1 MRTEVAIIGA
11 GPAGMLLAHLLA
23 ADGVDTVVLESRSQ
37 AHVAARIRA
46 GVLEQSTV
54 DVLTQAGLGQRLV
67 REGGEHRGIY
77 LAWPE
82 DEVFVDFEEL
92 TGHSTVVYGQ
102 AQVQADLVAAAR
114 RRGQVVMYE
123 VSDTRLHDVDTKH
136 PFVTYVDADGM
147 PARVDAA
154 AVVGCDG
161 SSGPSRSSVPQQVR
175 TRYERSYP
183 HAWLGVMAQV
193 APSTDHVRY
202 CWHPE
207 GFAMHSMRSPSVSRL
222 YLQVPAGTDV
232 ADWSDDRIWSTLS
245 RRLGSGR
252 RGFELASGPIT
263 EKSVLAM
270 RSLVQT
276 PMRYGQLFL
285 AGDAAHVL
293 PPTGAKGLNLAVAD
307 VALLAPALV
316 ALLRKGDP
324 EPASTYSQR
333 ALARVWRATHFAWW
347 MTNMLHTSDDP
358 FQAQLQLSQL
368 QWLASSRA
376 ARTDLAENFAGV
388 ALHG

>member
-11 GPAGMLLAHLLA
+11 GPAGMLLSHLLA
-23 ADGVDTVVLESRSQ
+23 GDGVESVVLETRSE

-46 GVLEQSTV
+46 GVLEQSTI
-54 DVLTQAGLGQRLV
+54 DVLTNAGLGDRLA
-67 REGGEHRGIY
+67 REGGQHQGIY
-77 LAWPE
+77 LTWPE
-82 DEVFVDFEEL
+82 DDVFIDFEEL
-92 TGHSTVVYGQ
+92 TGRSTVVYGQ
-102 AQVQADLVAAAR
+102 GEVQKDLITAAH
-114 RRGQVVMYE
+114 RRGQQVVYE
-123 VSDTRLHDVDTKH
+123 VSDTQIHDIDTVH
-136 PFVTYVDADGM
+136 PCVTYTDADGN
-147 PARVDAA
+147 PARLDAA
-154 AVVGCDG
+154 VIAGCDG
-161 SSGPSRSSVPQQVR
+161 SFGPSRSAVPEEDR
-175 TRYERSYP
+175 TRFERSYP
-183 HAWLGVMAQV
+183 HSWLGVLAQV

-202 CWHPE
+202 AWHPD

-232 ADWSDDRIWSTLS
+232 AEWSDDRIWSTLS
-245 RRLGSGR
+245 TRLGSGR
-252 RGFELASGPIT
+252 REFELISGPIT

-276 PMRYGQLFL
+276 PMRSGRLFL
-285 AGDAAHVL
+285 AGDAAHIL

-316 ALLRKGDP
+316 GLVRKDDP
-324 EPASTYSQR
+324 ESAGTYSQR

-347 MTNMLHTSDDP
+347 MTSMLHSAEDP

-368 QWLASSRA
+368 RWLARSRA

-388 ALHG
+388 DLHA